1 RKLLGGDNVVS
12 LRERR
17 LTLDARA
24 VWVDSRALEHVLGRI
39 EAALGSG
46 EAAGALDALERRL
59 YALYSGEFLPGETRA
74 WAVAPPERLRE
85 GVLRALEQLGARYEA
100 RGEGMSALRCYRAG
114 IEAAPAAETAYYRLI
129 CCHRALGQPLEALA
143 AYRQC
148 RHALATIGVR
158 PSRHL

>member
-1 RKLLGGDNVVS
+1 VHAVGRFTVLKDDRPMDFAGKASHKPLELLKTLIAFGGCDVSQEDVVDALWPDLDGDKARSSFDTALYRLRKLSGGDNVGS

-59 YALYSGEFLPGETRA
+59 YALYSGEFLAGETGA
-74 WAVAPPERLRE
+74 WAIAPRERLRE
-85 GVLRALEQLGARYEA
+85 RV
-100 RGEGMSALRCYRAG
+100 
-114 IEAAPAAETAYYRLI
+114 
-129 CCHRALGQPLEALA
+129 
-143 AYRQC
+143 
-148 RHALATIGVR
+148 
-158 PSRHL
+158 